1 MVRLCP
7 EKARMPKENDFEGTQ
22 DQGGKHGGQRG
33 MPKPVERPRH
43 DQGIVRDEQGQE
55 QPRDKERALRVSRQD
70 KGDDPPGEKT
80 RP

>member
-1 MVRLCP
+1 
-7 EKARMPKENDFEGTQ
+7 MPKENDFEGPQ
-22 DQGGKHGGQRG
+22 DQGGKHGGQQG

-43 DQGIVRDEQGQE
+43 DQAIVRDEQGQE

-80 RP
+80 GP